1 MPIVNPFGKKSG
13 KFSGK
18 GVPAPD
24 FAPFCRLS
32 FCRLFDAGALP
43 ALRRNGLAVEKA
55 EEDLAH
61 LFESLRVAEVKF
73 EYVAAVSGHVQP
85 EEVPFDLAGKE
96 RSGEKVKHPTS
107 WTSFTGGEA

>member
-18 GVPAPD
+18 GVPVPD
-24 FAPFCRLS
+24 FAPFCRPS
-32 FCRLFDAGALP
+32 FCRLLDAGALP

-73 EYVAAVSGHVQP
+73 EYAPLYLDTFSRKRFLLTLR
-85 EEVPFDLAGKE
+85 EKRE
-96 RSGEKVKHPTS
+96 RVRR
-107 WTSFTGGEA
+107 

>member
-13 KFSGK
+13 KFSGRAF
-18 GVPAPD
+18 PAPD
-24 FAPFCRLS
+24 FAPFCRLSFCRPS

-73 EYVAAVSGHVQP
+73 EYVAAVSGRVQP

-96 RSGEKVKHPTS
+96 IG
-107 WTSFTGGEA
+107 